1 MREIARLVRGG
12 DIWQM
17 ERLLAKWPPSGTVI
31 EAFDAF
37 LPHFSIPDT
46 EENRLSSLT
55 VVDRLR
61 RARLACLALLHCIE
75 DSRSLPELKA
85 AISSRILSN
94 LEKIIW
100 WHTELFTTIDLKG
113 SKDSGNGVNP
123 LIGFLLPAYGLTL
136 EIGDAIVNLPAAL
149 ELIALALSYGCL
161 TQSLSERPREYYPIL
176 LKLVTRL
183 LNEDDSGIFCDSISK
198 RGSSA
203 INGFVETMIGIPIFL
218 KGYDFLGDNPREVSR
233 TLADLRDTLTSLSAD
248 ARFSASLRRQRYINH
263 FVELLVL
270 LFDRVPACQ
279 PDMVVQITEA
289 FNWIKMDQP
298 HKYHKSLVLGF
309 VQNQGF
315 LILVHAVQTYIA
327 QAKAKETMFLF
338 LGFTSSSRR
347 IREAIKNVLDEMEIR
362 HSIRPRVGLPLR
374 SPGSI
379 NRTYFPWTN
388 FALSFEARFP
398 QDESV
403 ETTKLGEPL
412 TFCNNT
418 NVSGSRYCLD
428 VNLLI
433 GLG

>member
-1 MREIARLVRGG
+1 VRQIARLIRGG

-17 ERLLAKWPPSGTVI
+17 ERLLAKWPPSGTIV

-37 LPHFSIPDT
+37 LPHLSIPDS
-46 EENRLSSLT
+46 EDNRLASLT
-55 VVDRLR
+55 IVDRSR

-75 DSRSLPELKA
+75 DSRSSPKLKV

-100 WHTELFTTIDLKG
+100 WHTELFTTIDLRS
-113 SKDSGNGVNP
+113 SKDSGKGVNP
-123 LIGFLLPAYGLTL
+123 LTGFFLPAYGLTL
-136 EIGDAIVNLPAAL
+136 EIGEAIVNLPAAV
-149 ELIALALSYGCL
+149 ELTALSLSFGCL
-161 TQSLSERPREYYPIL
+161 TESLLERPREYYPIL
-176 LKLVTRL
+176 LMLITSL
-183 LNEDDSGIFCDSISK
+183 LNDDDSDIFCDSISK

-203 INGFVETMIGIPIFL
+203 VNGFVETIIGIPVFL
-218 KGYDFLGDNPREVSR
+218 KGCDFLGDNSREVSR
-233 TLADLRDTLTSLSAD
+233 TLSSLRDTLSSLSSD
-248 ARFSASLRRQRYINH
+248 ARFTTALRRHKYINH

-289 FNWIKMDQP
+289 FNWIKMHQP
-298 HKYHKSLVLGF
+298 HKSHKSLVLGF

-315 LILVHAVQTYIA
+315 LVLVHAVQTYIA

-362 HSIRPRVGLPLR
+362 HSTRPKMGLPIR
-374 SPGSI
+374 SPGS
-379 NRTYFPWTN
+379 RTYFPWSD

-398 QDESV
+398 EDESA
-403 ETTKLGEPL
+403 ETTKRGKPL

-418 NVSGSRYCLD
+418 NVSGLRYCLD
-428 VNLLI
+428 VKLLI